1 MDIKKIKLFVER
13 AVANISRFG
22 TTDVDV
28 FNRPFEIGLL
38 KNNQTKNDIVT
49 KISERIKLAYDQQ
62 NIEFLELKP
71 ISHVLVP
78 KKDFF
83 DFGEMVFENC
93 FL

>member
-62 NIEFLELKP
+62 NIEFLEL
-71 ISHVLVP
+71 I
-78 KKDFF
+78 
-83 DFGEMVFENC
+83 
-93 FL
+93 